1 VRYARSVRYH
11 KEALIDGMFSRVD
24 TTNFNRK
31 LKFSASNVLFKKIGI
46 VVDPLHF
53 DVWTVFSSSMLF
65 GMLDDCISF
74 GVLLLIVET
83 FPPLLIRLLFGPT
96 MFEKLTG
103 GGCIEFMVST

>member
-1 VRYARSVRYH
+1 VRLQDRQAF
-11 KEALIDGMFSRVD
+11 KEALIDGEYSRLD
-24 TTNFNRK
+24 TNTNFNRK
-31 LKFSASNVLFKKIGI
+31 LNFSDNVLFKKIGI

-53 DVWTVFSSSMLF
+53 DVWTVFSSSMPF

-103 GGCIEFMVST
+103 GG